1 MWLSASSWAGLA
13 VFGPLLMWLSTRRRR
28 GYFVSK
34 TIINLISVFWS
45 PCVCVSVCLRVSMYL
60 CRHQLRASI
69 SIFPAWPFVVIF
81 IFIMLLFYFVLLAA
95 SQLSTVQLHS
105 HSTSKSLLVQLFS
118 IHKARRVLFPLLS
131 IHKKKPTRSFLII
144 FLWNVEHEYSYKVAK
159 VLTNVL
165 LFVCLFYEVSSCC
178 ATATTDTCKNYC
190 QQVNDFYY
198 FISFHFLLSFKKKN
212 KIRTKFMT
220 SFIESCLS
228 MVVFTQYPVW
238 LLQDVLVQMTL
249 R

>member
-1 MWLSASSWAGLA
+1 
-13 VFGPLLMWLSTRRRR
+13 
-28 GYFVSK
+28 
-34 TIINLISVFWS
+34 
-45 PCVCVSVCLRVSMYL
+45 
-60 CRHQLRASI
+60 
-69 SIFPAWPFVVIF
+69 
-81 IFIMLLFYFVLLAA
+81 MLLFYFVLLAA

-118 IHKARRVLFPLLS
+118 IHKARRVLFLHLS

-198 FISFHFLLSFKKKN
+198 FISFHFLLSLKKKQNKN
-212 KIRTKFMT
+212 KIHD
-220 SFIESCLS
+220 FIH
-228 MVVFTQYPVW
+228 
-238 LLQDVLVQMTL
+238 
-249 R
+249 